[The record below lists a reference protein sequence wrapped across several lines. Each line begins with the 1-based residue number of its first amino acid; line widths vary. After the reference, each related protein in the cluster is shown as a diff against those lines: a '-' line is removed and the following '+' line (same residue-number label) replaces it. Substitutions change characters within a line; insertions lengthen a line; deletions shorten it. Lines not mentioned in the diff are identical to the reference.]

1 MKIKYIYIVC
11 KYMEFIEV
19 DSASDF
25 GLLFNITSNT
35 WLSIHYANQVW
46 YHRKQKVSLSL
57 FSLGFK
63 MVLIIYHL
71 ESITVFCINVKVLE
85 EL

>member
-1 MKIKYIYIVC
+1 MKIKYIYILC

-25 GLLFNITSNT
+25 GLLLQAIPGFQY
-35 WLSIHYANQVW
+35 YANQVY
-46 YHRKQKVSLSL
+46 YHRKQKVSLSS

-63 MVLIIYHL
+63 MVLIYHL
-71 ESITVFCINVKVLE
+71 ESITLFCINVKVLK